1 MRKRR
6 YYSYKKRCDWLPS
19 FCCAFGLGILCAI
32 FFSVQLALV
41 VSAVLL
47 IMMGKRC

>member
-6 YYSYKKRCDWLPS
+6 YYSYNKRYDWLPS
-19 FCCAFGLGILCAI
+19 FCVAFGAGIITAI

-47 IMMGKRC
+47 IMMGRRC